1 MKRSTIAVLV
11 AAAVWGGALLVPIAF
26 VVLNYGCDADDD
38 RLVASLGILDVR
50 PASATPQEGR
60 DSSCEEDDRITTV
73 RQTYRPSGPRADV
86 LPFYR
91 DIALKNGW
99 TPPPGDDGEGVH
111 CFTKSVEG
119 RNVEL
124 FVQFVD
130 ATGEEYGDD
139 YEVLVSTSA
148 AGMSWWC

>member
-11 AAAVWGGALLVPIAF
+11 AAAVWGGALLVPVAF
-26 VVLNYGCDADDD
+26 FVLNYGCDADDD

-50 PASATPQEGR
+50 PASATPQGGR
-60 DSSCEEDDRITTV
+60 GSSCEKDDRITTV

-99 TPPPGDDGEGVH
+99 RPSPEDDGEGVY
-111 CFTKSVEG
+111 CFTRSVEG
-119 RNVEL
+119 RKVEL

-148 AGMSWWC
+148 AGLSWWC

>member
-11 AAAVWGGALLVPIAF
+11 AACVWGGALVAPIAF

-38 RLVASLGILDVR
+38 RLVDSLGILDVR
-50 PASATPQEGR
+50 PASATPYGGR

-73 RQTYRPSGPRADV
+73 WQTYRSSGPRADV

-99 TPPPGDDGEGVH
+99 RPSPEDDGEGVY

-124 FVQFVD
+124 SVGFVD
-130 ATGEEYGDD
+130 ETGKGYGDD
-139 YEVLVSTSA
+139 YEVLMSTSA
-148 AGMSWWC
+148 AGLSWC

>member
-1 MKRSTIAVLV
+1 MKRSTIAVIV
-11 AAAVWGGALLVPIAF
+11 AACVWGGVLLVPVAF
-26 VVLNYGCDADDD
+26 FALNYGCDAGDD

-50 PASATPQEGR
+50 PASATPQEER
-60 DSSCEEDDRITTV
+60 SSSCDEDDRITTV
-73 RQTYRPSGPRADV
+73 SQTYRPSGARADV

-99 TPPPGDDGEGVH
+99 TPPPEDDGEGVH

-119 RNVEL
+119 RNIEL

-130 ATGEEYGDD
+130 AAGEGYGDD

-148 AGMSWWC
+148 AGLSWWC